1 MSPCVA
7 FWFHNNIGQAVLQ
20 INFEKIS
27 LKFSKVC
34 YSVSYD
40 FLMKDLRFSLIEFD
54 LGVRNMKSLVIAEK
68 PSVARDIAR
77 VLGAN
82 QKNGGVLEGKKY
94 VVTWALGH
102 LITLADPE
110 EYDKKYEKWEMSTLP
125 MMPKDMKLVVIRQ
138 TGKQFSVVKTQLFR
152 KDIEEIIIATDAGRE
167 GELVARWILEKAGCH
182 KPIKRLWISSVT
194 DKAIKEGF
202 ANLKD
207 GHAYDNLYRAAV
219 ARAEADWLVGMNG
232 TRALTCKY
240 NAQLS
245 CGRVQTPT
253 LAMIARR
260 EEEIRQ
266 FTPKEYYGVS
276 VETQDVKWTWRDEK
290 TKSFRTFSREKAEE
304 IRRKTET
311 ASLEVTRI
319 EEKTKKSMAPGL
331 YDLTTLQREANQKYG
346 FSAKETLNIMQRL
359 YENHKVLTYPRTDSR
374 YIGKDIVPTIR
385 ERLKAC
391 GIGPYRKLAGALMNK
406 PVQANSSFVDDKKV
420 SDHHAIIPTEQFV
433 QLDHM
438 TNEERKIYDMVVR
451 RFLAVL
457 YPPFEYQQVTMEAKA
472 AGETFAASGKVV
484 KSQGWKEVYEG
495 GDQEESEEDEE
506 KLKDQRLPKM
516 QTGQKLKVLRAALNT
531 GKTKPPARFTE
542 ATLLAAM
549 ENPVKF
555 METRDK
561 EAVKTIGETGG
572 LGTVATRAD
581 IIEKLFHSFMMEKK
595 GNEIH
600 ITSKAKQLLELVPE
614 DLKKP
619 ELTADWEMKL
629 SQIAKGKIRQGDFL
643 HEIRD
648 YTCEIVDEIKSGE
661 GTFRHDNLTNKV
673 CPRCGKKLLAVNGK
687 NSKMLVCQD
696 RECGYRETIS
706 RTTNARCPKCHKR
719 MEMYVKGKEETF
731 ICACGYKEKLSAFQ
745 ARRKKEGAGV
755 GKRDVQN
762 YLRRQQKEANE
773 PVNNAFAQA
782 LSGIKL

>member
-1 MSPCVA
+1 
-7 FWFHNNIGQAVLQ
+7 
-20 INFEKIS
+20 
-27 LKFSKVC
+27 
-34 YSVSYD
+34 
-40 FLMKDLRFSLIEFD
+40 
-54 LGVRNMKSLVIAEK
+54 MKSLVIAEK

-82 QKNGGVLEGKKY
+82 QKNGGILEGKNY

-102 LITLADPE
+102 LVTLADPE
-110 EYDKKYEKWEMSTLP
+110 EYDRKYEKWEMATLP
-125 MMPKDMKLVVIRQ
+125 MLPKEMKLVVIRQ
-138 TGKQFSVVKTQLFR
+138 TGRQFSVVKTQLFR
-152 KDIEEIIIATDAGRE
+152 KDIGEIIIATDAGRE

-207 GHAYDNLYRAAV
+207 GHDYDNLYRAAV

-253 LAMIARR
+253 LAMIAKR
-260 EEEIRQ
+260 EEEIRK
-266 FTPKEYYGVS
+266 FVPKEYYGIS
-276 VETQDVKWTWRDEK
+276 LETQDVKWTWRDEK
-290 TKSFRTFSREKAEE
+290 TKSFRTFSWERAEQIKGRLENAALEITSVEKKAK
-304 IRRKTET
+304 KT
-311 ASLEVTRI
+311 
-319 EEKTKKSMAPGL
+319 MAPGL
-331 YDLTTLQREANQKYG
+331 YDLTTLQREANLKYG

-374 YIGKDIVPTIR
+374 YIGKDIVPTIK

-406 PVQANSSFVDDKKV
+406 PVQVNGSFVDDKRV

-457 YPPFEYQQVTMEAKA
+457 YPASQYEQVTMEAKA
-472 AGETFAASGKVV
+472 AGETFAASGKVI
-484 KSQGWKEVYEG
+484 KSLGWKEVYEG
-495 GDQEESEEDEE
+495 GADDDLEDEAE
-506 KLKDQRLPKM
+506 DEKKLKDQRLPEMK
-516 QTGQKLKVLRAALNT
+516 TGTRLKILKTSLNT

-561 EAVKTIGETGG
+561 EAVKTLGETGG

-629 SQIAKGKIRQGDFL
+629 SQIAKGRIRQGDFL
-643 HEIRD
+643 HQIRD
-648 YTCEIVDEIKSGE
+648 YTCEIVDEIKTGE

-673 CPRCGKKLLAVNGK
+673 CPQCGKKLLAVNGK

-731 ICACGYKEKLSAFQ
+731 VCQCGYKEKLSAFQ
-745 ARRKKEGAGV
+745 ARRQKEGAGV

-762 YLRRQQKEANE
+762 YLRKQQKEANE
-773 PVNNAFAQA
+773 PVNNTFAQA

>member
-1 MSPCVA
+1 
-7 FWFHNNIGQAVLQ
+7 
-20 INFEKIS
+20 
-27 LKFSKVC
+27 
-34 YSVSYD
+34 
-40 FLMKDLRFSLIEFD
+40 
-54 LGVRNMKSLVIAEK
+54 MKSLVIAEK

-82 QKNGGVLEGKKY
+82 QKNGGILEGKNY

-102 LITLADPE
+102 LVTLADPE
-110 EYDKKYEKWEMSTLP
+110 EYDRKYEKWEMATLP
-125 MMPKDMKLVVIRQ
+125 MLPKEMKLVVIRQ
-138 TGKQFSVVKTQLFR
+138 TGRQFSVVKTQLFR
-152 KDIEEIIIATDAGRE
+152 KDIGEIIIATDAGRE

-207 GHAYDNLYRAAV
+207 GHDYDNLYRAAV

-253 LAMIARR
+253 LAMIAKR
-260 EEEIRQ
+260 EEEIRK
-266 FTPKEYYGVS
+266 FVPKEYYGIS
-276 VETQDVKWTWRDEK
+276 LETQDVKWTWRDEK
-290 TKSFRTFSREKAEE
+290 TKSFRTFSRERAEQIKGRLENAALEITSVEKKAK
-304 IRRKTET
+304 KT
-311 ASLEVTRI
+311 
-319 EEKTKKSMAPGL
+319 MAPGL
-331 YDLTTLQREANQKYG
+331 YDLTTLQREANLKYG

-374 YIGKDIVPTIR
+374 YIGKDIVPTIK

-406 PVQANSSFVDDKKV
+406 PVQVNGSFVDDKRV
-420 SDHHAIIPTEQFV
+420 SDHHAIILTEQFV

-457 YPPFEYQQVTMEAKA
+457 YPASQYEQVTMEAKA
-472 AGETFAASGKVV
+472 AGETFAASGKVI
-484 KSQGWKEVYEG
+484 KSMGWKEVYEG
-495 GDQEESEEDEE
+495 GADDDLEDEADDE
-506 KLKDQRLPKM
+506 KKLKDQRLPEMK
-516 QTGQKLKVLRAALNT
+516 TGTRLKILKTSLNT

-561 EAVKTIGETGG
+561 EAVKTLGETGG

-629 SQIAKGKIRQGDFL
+629 SQIAKGRIRQGDFL
-643 HEIRD
+643 HQIRD
-648 YTCEIVDEIKSGE
+648 YTCEIVDEIKNGE

-673 CPRCGKKLLAVNGK
+673 CPQCGKKLLAVNGK

-731 ICACGYKEKLSAFQ
+731 VCQCGYKEKLSAFQ
-745 ARRKKEGAGV
+745 ARRQKEGAGV

>member
-1 MSPCVA
+1 
-7 FWFHNNIGQAVLQ
+7 
-20 INFEKIS
+20 
-27 LKFSKVC
+27 
-34 YSVSYD
+34 
-40 FLMKDLRFSLIEFD
+40 
-54 LGVRNMKSLVIAEK
+54 MKSLVIAEK

-82 QKNGGVLEGKKY
+82 QKNGGILEGKNY

-102 LITLADPE
+102 LVTLADPE
-110 EYDKKYEKWEMSTLP
+110 EYDRKYEKWEMATLP
-125 MMPKDMKLVVIRQ
+125 MLPKEMKLVVIRQ
-138 TGKQFSVVKTQLFR
+138 TGRQFSVVKTQLFR
-152 KDIEEIIIATDAGRE
+152 KDIGEIIIATDAGRE

-207 GHAYDNLYRAAV
+207 GHDYDNLYRAAV

-253 LAMIARR
+253 LAMIAKR
-260 EEEIRQ
+260 EEEIRK
-266 FTPKEYYGVS
+266 FVPKEYYGIS
-276 VETQDVKWTWRDEK
+276 LETQDVKWTWRDEK
-290 TKSFRTFSREKAEE
+290 TKSFRTFSRERAEQIKGRLENAALEITSVEKKAK
-304 IRRKTET
+304 KT
-311 ASLEVTRI
+311 
-319 EEKTKKSMAPGL
+319 MAPGL
-331 YDLTTLQREANQKYG
+331 YDLTTLQRESNLKYG

-374 YIGKDIVPTIR
+374 YIGKDIVPTIK

-406 PVQANSSFVDDKKV
+406 PVQVNGSFVDDKRV

-457 YPPFEYQQVTMEAKA
+457 YPASQYEQVTMEAKA
-472 AGETFAASGKVV
+472 AGETFAASGKVI
-484 KSQGWKEVYEG
+484 KSMGWKEVYEG
-495 GDQEESEEDEE
+495 GADDDLEDEADDE
-506 KLKDQRLPKM
+506 KKLKDQRLPEMK
-516 QTGQKLKVLRAALNT
+516 TGTRLKILKTSLNT

-561 EAVKTIGETGG
+561 EAVKTLGETGG

-629 SQIAKGKIRQGDFL
+629 SQIAKGRIRQGDFL
-643 HEIRD
+643 HQIRD
-648 YTCEIVDEIKSGE
+648 YTCEIVDEIKNGE

-673 CPRCGKKLLAVNGK
+673 CPQCGKKLLAVNGK

-731 ICACGYKEKLSAFQ
+731 VCQCGYKEKLSAFQ
-745 ARRKKEGAGV
+745 ARRQKEGAGV